1 MIINIMKK
9 IDKKIIKKKK
19 EKEKSIKI
27 MVQHKV
33 KVNSQI

>member
-27 MVQHKV
+27 MVQLKV
-33 KVNSQI
+33 KVNCQI